1 MDIKKVDEKT
11 FEVLGQYFK
20 CSNVTYNAWKPLGI
34 LRNMFSILFFA
45 KIILAV
51 NYFHKKFDLWRL
63 TGFWLHLWNES

>member
-34 LRNMFSILFFA
+34 LRNMSSI
-45 KIILAV
+45 
-51 NYFHKKFDLWRL
+51 
-63 TGFWLHLWNES
+63 